1 VKAVIFAFFWE
12 RATLH
17 IMYSRMS
24 NGHVDDEVT
33 NDNSFIDESRRR
45 SLRKRKKVNYDISIQ
60 KIIGKH
66 SVKNKV
72 PNGVSQ
78 YFVFDPKKSKTRSR
92 LNGNL
97 TPREDYQLSC
107 EIMRGKAY
115 EMSCKIVDQLYEKI
129 MFESN
134 KAVFD
139 EVIQLVRDYSLRFV
153 EDIQINDNHCD
164 DVRIDLMPVVLFRVK
179 NGGLSISDRCR
190 GFYKYMMRK
199 KFTGIVP
206 CLVQIRACTGVDDIL
221 WEVVKQC
228 KFHDFLQPFG
238 FKDDSHEITK
248 ENNLFYGQKKSSLYL
263 AIQALQQWA
272 CTSVQVHSIIVIIE
286 DSEYFSEG
294 ELSLQSILLALTHSL
309 LPISCITSLQA
320 GFEDS
325 LVGTTSSNEVWNSI
339 SLSMLEVP
347 CSEELFRRFAE
358 SIFFSD
364 DANKFPIAF
373 GGNFAMSWKF
383 SFQEHCDGSLIETV
397 DDLKVAFARH
407 FTREGKFF
415 KRIAFKVEFYR
426 KMFIQHVSDKIQ
438 YSVRYVGD
446 SFKRVYEAKSE
457 RTNSILLK

>member
-1 VKAVIFAFFWE
+1 MYYEVSRVNAIIFYFFE
-12 RATLH
+12 NLLPY

-24 NGHVDDEVT
+24 NGHVDHGVT
-33 NDNSFIDESRRR
+33 NDNSPVDEKKRR
-45 SLRKRKKVNYDISIQ
+45 SLRKRKKVNYDISTQ

-72 PNGVSQ
+72 PHGVSQ
-78 YFVFDPKKSKTRSR
+78 YFVFDPKKSKKRSR

-97 TPREDYQLSC
+97 TPREDYQVSS
-107 EIMRGKAY
+107 EVMRGKAY
-115 EMSCKIVDQLYEKI
+115 EMSCKVVDQLYEKI

-153 EDIQINDNHCD
+153 EDIQIDDNHCD

-206 CLVQIRACTGVDDIL
+206 CLVQIRACTGIDDII

-238 FKDDSHEITK
+238 CKDDSHEITK
-248 ENNLFYGQKKSSLYL
+248 ESNLFYGQKKSSLHL
-263 AIQALQQWA
+263 AIQALQEWA
-272 CTSVQVHSIIVIIE
+272 CTAVQVHSIIVIIE

-294 ELSLQSILLALTHSL
+294 KMSLQSILLALTHSL

-325 LVGTTSSNEVWNSI
+325 LIGTTSSNEVWNSI
-339 SLSMLEVP
+339 SLSILELP

-358 SIFFSD
+358 SIFLSD

-373 GGNFAMSWKF
+373 SGNFAKSWKF
-383 SFQEHCDGSLIETV
+383 SFQEYCDGSLIETV

-407 FTREGKFF
+407 FTREGKFC
-415 KRIAFKVEFYR
+415 KRIVFKWN
-426 KMFIQHVSDKIQ
+426 FIGK
-438 YSVRYVGD
+438 YLFNMY
-446 SFKRVYEAKSE
+446 
-457 RTNSILLK
+457 L